1 MRMSRHFTL
10 GIAFA
15 IAVTAVRADERLFTY
30 TYEPETAPQGM
41 FEFEQWVTSRAGRN
55 AAVGQNDY
63 SRLQFREE
71 FEYGVTDNYSV
82 SLYVNHEYE
91 TFKDPGTGATSSH
104 YDWTGV
110 SLENKFMVFNP
121 ADHAVGLSLYL
132 EPTYDGKNFEL
143 EQKIILG
150 QRCGDWKWALN
161 FTHATEW
168 TDHFRMTEGEL
179 EVSFGLAYQLSSRWA
194 IGLEIRDHNELP
206 EYKRWENTALYIGP
220 VISYRREHWWAALTV
235 MPQVYGSNFG
245 GDPDGNSAL
254 ELEGHERWNVRF
266 IFGYNF

>member
-1 MRMSRHFTL
+1 MSRHFTL

-15 IAVTAVRADERLFTY
+15 IAVNAAWADERLFTY

-41 FEFEQWVTSRAGRN
+41 FVFEQWVTSRVGRN
-55 AAVGQNDY
+55 ASVGQNDY

-82 SLYVNHEYE
+82 ALYVNHDYE
-91 TFKDPGTGATSSH
+91 RFKDPDTGATSSR

-235 MPQVYGSNFG
+235 MPQVYGANFG
-245 GDPDGNSAL
+245 GDPDGNGTL
-254 ELEGHERWNVRF
+254 ELEGHERLNVRF